1 MSQGRDRAFHQRDD
15 DSTAERT
22 RKYLSFFLDEE
33 KYAIEILRVREIL
46 SMVPVTPV
54 PGMSDCVE
62 GVINLRG
69 RIVPVVDLRAR
80 FGMPGIEPDPDTC
93 IIVVEADSR
102 GQTVHVGCVVDRVHE
117 VMSIQGSQ
125 IETPPKG
132 SRLHAEYVL
141 GLAKIGDSV
150 LVLLDIEWLVADVG
164 VVESADP

>member
-1 MSQGRDRAFHQRDD
+1 MSKDRDRAFRERDD
-15 DSTAERT
+15 DGTAGRS
-22 RKYLSFFLDEE
+22 RKYLSFFLDNE
-33 KYAIEILRVREIL
+33 KYAIQILRVREIL

-132 SRLHAEYVL
+132 
-141 GLAKIGDSV
+141 
-150 LVLLDIEWLVADVG
+150 
-164 VVESADP
+164 